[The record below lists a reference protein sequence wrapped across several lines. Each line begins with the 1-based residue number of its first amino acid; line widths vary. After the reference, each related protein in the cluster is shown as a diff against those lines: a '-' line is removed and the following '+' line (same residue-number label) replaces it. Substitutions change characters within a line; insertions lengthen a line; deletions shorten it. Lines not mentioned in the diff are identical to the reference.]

1 MSPLPTTH
9 TKRHTLQ
16 TTRIS
21 PTKIPRT
28 EWVENCI
35 SVMAVQFSAIGSIDL
50 QPEFYKSKREQLRSD
65 KNKYLLLR

>member
-28 EWVENCI
+28 EGVENCI
-35 SVMAVQFSAIGSIDL
+35 NVMAAQFSAISSIDL
-50 QPEFYKSKREQLRSD
+50 QPEFSKSQREQLGPD
-65 KNKYLLLR
+65 KHKYPLLR